1 MSGGT
6 NVSFSLSF
14 EYLDQVLLPQLESF
28 FSGFRV
34 GRRLLQ
40 GRGWSQGKVSRGTVS
55 LTLHPLRPGETLRAR
70 RDTDEDAYGV
80 EDLEVIA
87 IDVSIIAPQAMHEA
101 LMEALVQDL
110 GDLFPGVDV
119 GFKMTE
125 DSGAD
130 SRAYVLLVA
139 RSETLRWGR
148 DVLTSSSGKGVGGS
162 PPEVGGGKKGAA
174 AGPKASANGGGKGKG
189 SNKSGKAAVFSV
201 SEGIARKVSKEL
213 YAEVSS
219 GGVVDEFL
227 QDQLVIFQAL
237 AEGRSSFPRGGG
249 SVGDGGNPIRQGS
262 QDSAGLE
269 EAMEHL
275 RVDGEAMR
283 RDKTHEPFGEGSKHT
298 TTARWVAAK
307 LLPGVEWY
315 DEGRVC
321 QGAGTHME
329 KKI

>member
-1 MSGGT
+1 
-6 NVSFSLSF
+6 
-14 EYLDQVLLPQLESF
+14 
-28 FSGFRV
+28 
-34 GRRLLQ
+34 
-40 GRGWSQGKVSRGTVS
+40 
-55 LTLHPLRPGETLRAR
+55 
-70 RDTDEDAYGV
+70 
-80 EDLEVIA
+80 
-87 IDVSIIAPQAMHEA
+87 
-101 LMEALVQDL
+101 MEALVQDL

-119 GFKMTE
+119 EFKMTE

-148 DVLTSSSGKGVGGS
+148 DILTSSAGKGVGATS
-162 PPEVGGGKKGAA
+162 PPEVGGGKKG
-174 AGPKASANGGGKGKG
+174 GPKPSANGAKGKG
-189 SNKSGKAAVFSV
+189 STKSGMAAVFSA

-237 AEGRSSFPRGGG
+237 AEGRSSFPRKGG

-307 LLPGVEWY
+307 LLPRVEWY
-315 DEGRVC
+315 DDGRVC
-321 QGAGTHME
+321 HGAGTHME